1 MSTDFK
7 KETSTASIGQWSRA
21 KSAYIWVIA
30 NFADMCALSLQELLH
45 CSSICLLEHLVL
57 PMSNRRSKP
66 INHQSEQ
73 RAYNSG
79 HHTLHTRLQK
89 MQLSSIHTTTFCQN
103 MKNFSTVLYVATI
116 LTTFLF
122 VVLCLVC
129 ERLKLNNLQAIMK
142 TLTGKGGRLYC

>member
-21 KSAYIWVIA
+21 KSAYVWVIA

-79 HHTLHTRLQK
+79 HHTLHTRLRK
-89 MQLSSIHTTTFCQN
+89 NAVIFHTHYNILSKH
-103 MKNFSTVLYVATI
+103 KKFSTVLYVATI